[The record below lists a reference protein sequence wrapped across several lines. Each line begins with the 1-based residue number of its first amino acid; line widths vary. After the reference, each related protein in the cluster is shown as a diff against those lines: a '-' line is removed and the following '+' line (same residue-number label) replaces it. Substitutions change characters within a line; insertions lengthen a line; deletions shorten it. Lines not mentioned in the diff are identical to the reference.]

1 MIFSFHRNFNF
12 SIFIILFT
20 FLFHKLACAET
31 ANGANQNA
39 SNFVAPQGNAKVYLV
54 GGKMGYG
61 SFMDPTIPGAELVIN
76 NVSIVK
82 FGKNEVGVV
91 DVLPGN
97 YNFTWKDINN
107 EGKAEI
113 FSKQLSSGE
122 ILILRADFK
131 MGGASLFF
139 GPLAASAINRISE
152 VSDRSSII
160 NKKLVTATNC
170 PEVICGGKNDLI
182 KSDKDSNTN
191 STQIKVEVVV
201 PQTNKQSTGTPI
213 QQITSPNIEALES
226 KCRQLGFTEGTEK
239 FGDCVMRLMK

>member
-1 MIFSFHRNFNF
+1 MKYFSYRKLNFLCTLLLFVF
-12 SIFIILFT
+12 SN
-20 FLFHKLACAET
+20 LASADIT
-31 ANGANQNA
+31 IQANQNA
-39 SNFVAPQGNAKVYLV
+39 ANFVVSQGNAKVYLV

-82 FGKNEVGVV
+82 FGKDEVGVV
-91 DVLPGN
+91 DVRPGN

-113 FSKQLSSGE
+113 LSKQLSAGE

-131 MGGASLFF
+131 MGGASLFL
-139 GPLAASAINRISE
+139 GPLAASASNRISE
-152 VSDRSSII
+152 VSDRSSIK
-160 NKKLVTATNC
+160 NKKLVIATNC

-182 KSDKDSNTN
+182 NTEKTSNTN
-191 STQIKVEVVV
+191 STQTKVEVVA
-201 PQTNKQSTGTPI
+201 PQANKQTTETPT
-213 QQITSPNIEALES
+213 QQITSPNIEALET
-226 KCRQLGFTEGTEK
+226 KCRQLGFTVGTEK